1 VKCTALGLCKVAS
14 VSDRAVLHFTDKG
27 KWMSAGTAASAGTK
41 SGRAST
47 RRVAPLM
54 AVGTHAPI
62 VVPRHCT
69 VIVPTVAGVKELLT
83 EALHTEL
90 VKVVTG
96 GSEKFDKAHL
106 LRFVQGEAT
115 EAGCASAA
123 VGGPL
128 VTCCVRTFARMPVAG
143 HAPLYVSMCVTRTYC
158 CFVQRSPPLV
168 VVVVLV
174 VLVVLVGALR
184 RTLCVPSFGTTIW
197 MRTLTLSLLMGS
209 TL

>member
-1 VKCTALGLCKVAS
+1 
-14 VSDRAVLHFTDKG
+14 
-27 KWMSAGTAASAGTK
+27 MSAVIRIYFMGGSRPHSSK
-41 SGRAST
+41 ST
-47 RRVAPLM
+47 PLM

-90 VKVVTG
+90 VKVQVVTG

-128 VTCCVRTFARMPVAG
+128 VTCCVRTFARMPVVG
-143 HAPLYVSMCVTRTYC
+143 HAPLYVLMCVTRTSSYC

-168 VVVVLV
+168 VVVVV
-174 VLVVLVGALR
+174 VVLVGALR